1 MGNVDCQVGKGER
14 VRDKSPDLLRL
25 YDVEDD
31 VEGNDPLQDNSLACM
46 KGDRVRTSAWEAGAV
61 ASLWMSRCLSVDL
74 SRDSARKLAA
84 FLLQAAD
91 ETPEFKREE
100 VGT

>member
-61 ASLWMSRCLSVDL
+61 ASLWISELLATCSR
-74 SRDSARKLAA
+74 RT
-84 FLLQAAD
+84 QA
-91 ETPEFKREE
+91 PRC
-100 VGT
+100 